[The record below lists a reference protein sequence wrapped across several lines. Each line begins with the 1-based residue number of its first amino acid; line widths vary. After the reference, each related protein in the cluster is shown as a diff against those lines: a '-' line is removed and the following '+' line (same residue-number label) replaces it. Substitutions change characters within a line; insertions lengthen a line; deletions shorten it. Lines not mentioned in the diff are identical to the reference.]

1 MWRHTSRLQ
10 NYKKICFGGSSL
22 SLRLARVSRNSCK
35 FASLKLMNKRL
46 IFATAAEVLRVPD
59 DSVAFVVADGNY
71 SSITLADGNSFV
83 VTLQLGQI
91 ERRIAEMLDHDDN
104 RFIRIGKSLIVNRDF
119 IAYINPSRQKM
130 VLSDCRTFRHE
141 LSASKEALK
150 ALKELLEKEVPRCR

>member
-1 MWRHTSRLQ
+1 MWRHTSRVQ
-10 NYKKICFGGSSL
+10 NYKKICFGGSSF

-104 RFIRIGKSLIVNRDF
+104 RFILIGKSLIVNRDF

-150 ALKELLEKEVPRCR
+150 ALKELLEKEVSQCR